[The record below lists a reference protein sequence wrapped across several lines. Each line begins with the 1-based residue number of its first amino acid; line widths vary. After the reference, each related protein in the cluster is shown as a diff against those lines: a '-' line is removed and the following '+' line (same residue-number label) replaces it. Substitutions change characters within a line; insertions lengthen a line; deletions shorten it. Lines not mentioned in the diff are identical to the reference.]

1 MHKLRSLFQIKYIC
15 NHIIAAINHKIAYLK
30 IRSNELFK
38 YLLRTS
44 YTQITPPQENK
55 DFFLMGYSKQKS
67 LKFSY

>member
-1 MHKLRSLFQIKYIC
+1 MIP
-15 NHIIAAINHKIAYLK
+15 AINHKIAYFK
-30 IRSNELFK
+30 TRSNELFK

-55 DFFLMGYSKQKS
+55 DFFLMGYRKQKS